1 MFLLLGRSAVSS
13 HSTPNS
19 YTSFV
24 DHKNLMSGSLEQV
37 ALAVKKAAENDNSK
51 AILIFNNSTGRA
63 IDIDTCGAE
72 SDVLDR
78 LANRGV
84 DTCRERSEPDEP
96 RRTRSRGRPK
106 LGVVSREVTLL
117 PRHWAWLAD
126 QPGGASVALRKRVE
140 KASKASLEKD
150 NSRKANER
158 AYNFMSAMAGDLAG
172 FEEAIRALFAGDR
185 EKFESQIED
194 WPEDIR
200 QHACWLA
207 FGRLKIRS

>member
-1 MFLLLGRSAVSS
+1 VSS
-13 HSTPNS
+13 HPIPNS
-19 YTSFV
+19 YTSFAG
-24 DHKNLMSGSLEQV
+24 HKNLASGSLEQV
-37 ALAVKKAAENDNSK
+37 ALAVKKAVEVDNSK
-51 AILIFNNSTGRA
+51 AVLVFNNSTGRA
-63 IDIDTCGAE
+63 VDIDTRGSEA
-72 SDVLDR
+72 DVLDR
-78 LANRGV
+78 LASSGH
-84 DTCRERSEPDEP
+84 DTFQDTIEPEEP
-96 RRTRSRGRPK
+96 KRTRGRGRPK

-126 QPGGASVALRKRVE
+126 QPGGASVALRKLVE
-140 KASKASLEKD
+140 RARKASLEKD

-185 EKFESQIED
+185 EKFESQIEN